1 MVESL
6 SSILTPPLSETNID
20 IPPLVRSREI
30 DKYISRLKKVR
41 STTYTNSHLLPYSPV
56 CLVIRVLF
64 NILSAYNFASSAELA
79 I

>member
-30 DKYISRLKKVR
+30 DKYISRLNKKYYI
-41 STTYTNSHLLPYSPV
+41 S
-56 CLVIRVLF
+56 
-64 NILSAYNFASSAELA
+64 
-79 I
+79 

>member
-30 DKYISRLKKVR
+30 DKYISRLKLKKYYI
-41 STTYTNSHLLPYSPV
+41 S
-56 CLVIRVLF
+56 
-64 NILSAYNFASSAELA
+64 
-79 I
+79 